1 MWRIGA
7 ALGITGA
14 ASANYLLHK
23 NENTGRYQLLII
35 PEFILDMLCKVAKA
49 QLEKNQAIIEHDKK
63 VYQCI
68 SEISSTI
75 TQHIDSKKTWNLT
88 VIDSKVV
95 NACALSDGSIYVYTG
110 LVDLVEEPEEL
121 AFIMCHELSHVILNH
136 TAEKVSVR
144 IFVYLL
150 WQLVIFYFIGGDLDL
165 SFIKDLLVNLPL
177 SRAAETEA
185 DIQGLKLMYKA
196 GFGVQGA
203 VEMMKKF
210 KELDMEGSS
219 ALLATHP
226 LSKDRSEVLKSE
238 IKKIGENSSKVVE
251 NLKIRKLFKDAK
263 SEIKENKESK
273 EEILQTSPA

>member
-7 ALGITGA
+7 ALGVSSA
-14 ASANYLLHK
+14 ATANYLLHK

-35 PEFILDMLCKVAKA
+35 PEFILDILCKIAKK
-49 QLEKNQAIIEHDKK
+49 QLEQSQTLIEHDKK

-68 SEISSTI
+68 SEISSEI
-75 TQHIDSKKTWNLT
+75 TQHIDPKKTWNLT
-88 VIDSKVV
+88 VLDSKVV

-121 AFIMCHELSHVILNH
+121 AFIMCHEFSHVILNH
-136 TAEKVSVR
+136 TAEKVSVG
-144 IFVYLL
+144 ILVSLL
-150 WQLVIFYFIGGDLDL
+150 WQLIIFYFVGGDFDL
-165 SFIKDLLVNLPL
+165 SFVKDLLVNLPL

-203 VEMMKKF
+203 IGLMEKF
-210 KELDMEGSS
+210 KEHEKGAST

-226 LSKDRSEVLKSE
+226 LSKDRSKILKSE
-238 IKKIGENSSKVVE
+238 IKKIGENSNETAKI
-251 NLKIRKLFKDAK
+251 LKIRELFKGAK
-263 SEIKENKESK
+263 AEMKENK
-273 EEILQTSPA
+273 EEILQPSPA